1 MKKHIIVCDHIHSEG
16 IKILKSQKDI
26 SMEDLSS
33 LPKDELLK
41 HLHKADVLITRSSTG
56 VNERLLQ
63 AAFNGDFIESKST
76 KADSKSKD
84 SIESK
89 GAQKDSNNTESKTM
103 KADSKATKDS
113 KNIESKTTK
122 ADFKNTESKITKD
135 SKKVDSKTTESKATK
150 TESKGKLKA
159 IVRAGVGVD
168 NVDIES
174 CSKLGVVVMNVP
186 TANTIAA
193 VELTLTHM
201 LSAIRRFPGANHQ
214 LKSERKWKRED
225 WYGIELKDKKLG
237 IIGFGNIG
245 SRVGIRAK
253 GFEMDVLAY
262 DPYINPNKALDV
274 GVKYTTD
281 FNEILKCDI
290 ITIHTPKNKQTT
302 NMITAKEIAKMK
314 DGVILINCARG
325 GLYNESDLYDA
336 LKSKKIAWA
345 GLDVFDK
352 EPATDNKLLDLDNI
366 YVTPH
371 IGANTL
377 ESQEKIAIE
386 AANAAISAARGS
398 GFPNALNLPT
408 KNQDIPDSIEA
419 YLELAQKLGYF
430 AAQAAN
436 GAILSLELLV
446 HGDEL
451 EKYKDALLTFSVVGA
466 LKPSLDDKINY
477 VNASFVAKDRG
488 IKSKVS
494 LKRNDSVY
502 RNLLTLV
509 LRSDAEVM
517 SVSGCVYDGKI
528 VRFNNINGFNM
539 DLEPRGNMILFKNTD
554 VPGVIGNVGNTIAKH
569 KVNIADF
576 RLGRAEGFFEGSLDS
591 TSGSGSSFASNRSRR
606 TKAAALALIL
616 VDNEVTPA
624 LLKDLQNIKECL
636 NVRYVLM

>member
-63 AAFNGDFIESKST
+63 AAFNGDFIESKS
-76 KADSKSKD
+76 A
-84 SIESK
+84 
-89 GAQKDSNNTESKTM
+89 
-103 KADSKATKDS
+103 KADSKAAKDS
-113 KNIESKTTK
+113 KTTESKSTK
-122 ADFKNTESKITKD
+122 VNFKNTESKITKD
-135 SKKVDSKTTESKATK
+135 SKKVDSKNTESKSLKAESKTTK

-336 LKSKKIAWA
+336 LKNKKVAWA

-591 TSGSGSSFASNRSRR
+591 ASGSTFASNRSRR